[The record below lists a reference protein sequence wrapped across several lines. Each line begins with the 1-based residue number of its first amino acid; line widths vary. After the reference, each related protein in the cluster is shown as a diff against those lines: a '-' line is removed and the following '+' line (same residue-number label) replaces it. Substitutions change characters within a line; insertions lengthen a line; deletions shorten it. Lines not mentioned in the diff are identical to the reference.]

1 VSLAPLVSCRD
12 VLVQAGGRA
21 ILDISRFDLAPRSI
35 LAVIG
40 PNGAGKSTLLS
51 LLAGILPPAS
61 GSVLFGGEEVYPGS
75 TLLHRR
81 RVTLVFQ
88 DPLLLDDTV
97 AGNVATGLRFRGV
110 DRARLQ
116 ERVDK
121 SMERFRISHLKKRR
135 ARNLSGG
142 EAQRTSLARAMALE
156 PELLLLDEPSAALDP
171 PTRELL
177 LDDLARTLRETGT
190 AAVLATHDR
199 TEALR
204 LADRVAVMRDG
215 RLLQTGSPEEVMNH
229 PADEFIAGF
238 VGVETILRG
247 EVSSTGEGT
256 FTVPV
261 EGHPLVVAGEAAAG
275 DEVILC
281 VRPENVTLEAAP
293 PAGPSSARN
302 SFAGTIRRLVPLGPL
317 VRVEI
322 DCGFDLTAL
331 VTPPAARDLSLAAG
345 SRVHALVKAT
355 AIHAIF
361 PIGSHAG
368 HRPDRRHSQA

>member
-1 VSLAPLVSCRD
+1 MSGAPLLACRD
-12 VLVQAGGRA
+12 VLVRAGGRA
-21 ILDISRFDLAPRSI
+21 ILDLPRFDLSPGAI

-51 LLAGILPPAS
+51 LLAGILPPAA
-61 GSVLFGGEEVYPGS
+61 GSVRFGDTEVYPGS
-75 TLLHRR
+75 TLAHRR

-97 AGNVATGLRFRGV
+97 AGNVATGLRFRGLDRKTV
-110 DRARLQ
+110 DA
-116 ERVDK
+116 RVDL
-121 SMERFRISHLKKRR
+121 SLERFRIAHLKKRR
-135 ARNLSGG
+135 ARTLSGG

-171 PTRELL
+171 PTRESL

-190 AAVLATHDR
+190 TAVLATHDR

-204 LADRVAVMRDG
+204 LVDQVAVMREG

-247 EVSSTGEGT
+247 MVTSAGDGT
-256 FTVPV
+256 FTVAV
-261 EGHPLVVAGEAAAG
+261 ERHPLVVAGVASPG

-281 VRPENVTLEAAP
+281 IRPENVTLAVNP
-293 PAGPSSARN
+293 PVGPSSARN
-302 SFAGTIRRLVPLGPL
+302 AFAGTVRRLVPLGPL
-317 VRVEI
+317 IRVEI
-322 DCGFDLTAL
+322 DCGFDLNAL
-331 VTPPAARDLSLAAG
+331 VTPAAG
-345 SRVHALVKAT
+345 RELELAVGAPVCAVVKAT

-361 PIGSHAG
+361 PVGSHAG
-368 HRPDRRHSQA
+368 RHPDH